1 MDIVTM
7 LSLASHP
14 VLGIYLPRHP
24 HRITT
29 GRITRSKYL
38 MVIAFVLRCSLLSSR
53 LAALLL
59 HVILNESLQLFIAC
73 FEYPHEWRAYSA
85 VWLLHGRCHVKLLP
99 SRRVLCTSYNH
110 APCHIISCKA
120 TYVFNC
126 NLPPALLAEWP
137 GSFTCYCRET
147 GVERILK

>member
-1 MDIVTM
+1 M

-110 APCHIISCKA
+110 VPYQFHVSSCRKA
-120 TYVFNC
+120 TYGAGIAQW
-126 NLPPALLAEWP
+126 L
-137 GSFTCYCRET
+137 
-147 GVERILK
+147 ERRTRD